1 MPIVYKKST
10 GEAVTVVHAVD
21 AKEYVAGGAYSWA
34 DPTKKPELPAKSEA
48 KPAVIPTV
56 ADKKPV
62 VAPMVVEEKPAAKE
76 DFKPSIRKPI
86 ATPKKSSRIIKK

>member
-21 AKEYVAGGAYSWA
+21 AKSYVKGGGYTWTN
-34 DPTKKPELPAKSEA
+34 PNVKPELPAKSEA

-56 ADKKPV
+56 EDKKPV
-62 VAPMVVEEKPAAKE
+62 VAPMVVEEKPVAKE
-76 DFKPSIRKPI
+76 DPKPLFRKPI
-86 ATPKKSSRIIKK
+86 ATPKKSSRIVKK